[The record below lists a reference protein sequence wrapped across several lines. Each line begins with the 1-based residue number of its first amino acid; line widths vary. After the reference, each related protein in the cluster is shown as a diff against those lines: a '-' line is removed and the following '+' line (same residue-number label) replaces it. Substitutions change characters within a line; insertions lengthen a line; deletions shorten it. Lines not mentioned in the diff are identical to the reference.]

1 MSILFQ
7 IPNAMMNSIWM
18 MSILF
23 VLYKVFKF
31 VFRLSVSTS
40 FMLAVMAEIA
50 ASIYFITSITSPHI
64 GSYKITTIQLSN
76 NTFWMNLIPFIGVI
90 YLISILLYSIY
101 LLMEFKQLHNLKQSA
116 SFDQNQFW
124 NQELSKIGLN
134 NFQIGQSNKI
144 QSPITF
150 GWMDAVI
157 LLPFSILNH
166 LTIEEVKLI
175 LLHEVAHIVRN
186 DFMIQVI
193 IKLAHTVLLF
203 NPFSYFFVKEINSQR
218 ELACD
223 EWVVNQ
229 FGNPLS
235 YTKSLYQLALVANTE
250 NSPLLLN
257 AIGHQKALLRR
268 IQHIHQLPLKSK
280 LPLLQIALAS
290 LVFISTSIGFQ
301 KASNNLTKQTFS
313 NKSKEQKTNYIYAK
327 TGLVHLD
334 NKKNNAPIIVI
345 AKLKAPVPPPAPF
358 KEEEYKAVVSNAV
371 NWIKAREDQYQMVN
385 YSKTRDSLE
394 FEVAEK
400 LLLRSLLQNY
410 QLRKELLNA
419 KLANI
424 ESEKEALD
432 YLENSKEW
440 QEVLQ
445 YENWA
450 STFLKRHPEL
460 SRADSLRRF

>member
-1 MSILFQ
+1 MTILFQ

-23 VLYKVFKF
+23 ILYNVFKF
-31 VFRLSVSTS
+31 VGRISSSKS
-40 FMLAVMAEIA
+40 FMLAVTAEIA
-50 ASIYFITSITSPHI
+50 ACLYFITSITNSNI
-64 GSYKITTIQLSN
+64 SSFKITSIQLSN
-76 NTFWMNLIPFIGVI
+76 NTVWVNMVSYIGII
-90 YLISILLYSIY
+90 YCIAILVYSIY

-116 SFDQNQFW
+116 SFEQNQFW

-134 NFQIGQSNKI
+134 NFQIGQSKNI

-166 LTIEEVKLI
+166 LSIEEVKLI

-186 DFMIQVI
+186 DFMIQVV

-203 NPFSYFFVKEINSQR
+203 NPFSYFFIKEINTQR

-223 EWVVNQ
+223 EWVVKQ
-229 FGNPLS
+229 YGNPLA

-257 AIGHQKALLRR
+257 AIGNQKALLNR
-268 IQHIHQLPLKSK
+268 IQHIHQLKIKTK
-280 LPLLQIALAS
+280 LPLQQISLAL
-290 LVFISTSIGFQ
+290 LVLLLTSIGFQ

-313 NKSKEQKTNYIYAK
+313 NISKEQKTNYIYAK
-327 TGLVHLD
+327 TGLVQLD
-334 NKKNNAPIIVI
+334 NKKNKAPIIVI
-345 AKLKAPVPPPAPF
+345 AKLKAPVPPPTPF

-371 NWIKAREDQYQMVN
+371 NWIKTREDQYQMVN